1 MRPRPA
7 APRCPIV
14 VRLRVRP
21 ALRSPGARFLFRG
34 WLAIT
39 IGRTVISWRPLDP
52 PELAHE
58 LEHVRQWQRHGLL
71 GFVAR
76 YAAASLRAALEGGH
90 WYRDNAFERAAG
102 RAAARAAE
110 AAQSGHAS
118 GPQRR
123 AAATAAQTPIDGGA
137 AGV

>member
-1 MRPRPA
+1 MRHRPA
-7 APRCPIV
+7 APCRPIV

-21 ALRSPGARFLFRG
+21 ALRSLGARFLLRG

-58 LEHVRQWQRHGLL
+58 LEHVRQWQRHGPL
-71 GFVAR
+71 GFIAR
-76 YAAASLRAALEGGH
+76 YAASSLRAALEGGH

-102 RAAARAAE
+102 RAAARVAEIAWSECASDPQHRAAE
-110 AAQSGHAS
+110 T
-118 GPQRR
+118 
-123 AAATAAQTPIDGGA
+123 ATQPPIDWGDAGA
-137 AGV
+137 